1 MIKMKLEI
9 LNKSDRK
16 LSFILEEVDYGFA
29 NALRRVM
36 INEVPTLSI
45 EFVDFVEN
53 SSGLYDEIV
62 AHRLGL
68 IPLTFKPN
76 SFNLKEE
83 CRCKGKGCS
92 SCEIMLTLEK
102 VGPGTVKAS
111 DLVSDD
117 KSVQPLDK
125 EIPIVELLEGQK
137 IKFTAIAQL
146 GFGKD
151 HSKWQAAIVGYR
163 NVPSVKVNENAS
175 NEIVDVCPTNV
186 FEKKDG
192 RIKVVREQ
200 ECILCM
206 RCTEVN
212 EDGVKVSAR
221 EEDFIF
227 SIESVCGLSAAEI
240 LNESLDILEAK
251 ASDFIAS
258 TKKELK

>member
-1 MIKMKLEI
+1 MKLEV
-9 LNKSDRK
+9 LKKTDRK
-16 LSFILEEVDYGFA
+16 LSFILEETDYGFV

-36 INEVPTLSI
+36 MNEVPTLSI

-53 SSGLYDEIV
+53 SSGVYDEIV
-62 AHRLGL
+62 AHRLGM

-76 SFNLKEE
+76 SLNLKEE

-92 SCEIMLTLEK
+92 NCEVMLTLEK
-102 VGPGTVKAS
+102 VGPAIVKAS
-111 DLVSDD
+111 DLVSDE

-125 EIPIVELLEGQK
+125 EIPVVELLEGQK
-137 IKFTAIAQL
+137 IKFTAVAQL
-146 GFGKD
+146 GFGRE

-163 NVPSVKVNENAS
+163 NVPIVKVNENATS
-175 NEIVDVCPTNV
+175 EIVDVCPTDV

-192 RIKVVREQ
+192 KIKVVREQ
-200 ECILCM
+200 DCILCM

-212 EDGVKVSAR
+212 EEGVKVSAR

-227 SIESVCGLSAAEI
+227 SVESVSGLTAAEI
-240 LNESLDILEAK
+240 LNESLDILEEK
-251 ASDFIAS
+251 ANDFITS